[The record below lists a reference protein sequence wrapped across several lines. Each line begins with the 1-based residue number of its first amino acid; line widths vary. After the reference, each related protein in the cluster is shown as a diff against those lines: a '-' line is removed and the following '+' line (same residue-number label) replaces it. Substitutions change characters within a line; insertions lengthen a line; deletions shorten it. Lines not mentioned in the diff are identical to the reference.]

1 MLGGAGA
8 ADGFGEIV
16 GFAQGRASSPA
27 CREVSGGVGWRQSDG
42 VEVHRAHPDA
52 CFSDSLCP
60 GVVLREEGGEEE
72 VPFHTRDLRI
82 RGVWYPCAGT
92 SPLWTQGRGVT
103 VGCCLPVHTL
113 RWPKQQEFL
122 PPSSG
127 GQGPGPGCRRG

>member
-27 CREVSGGVGWRQSDG
+27 CREDSGGVGWRQSDG

-52 CFSDSLCP
+52 RFSDSLCP

-72 VPFHTRDLRI
+72 VPFHTRDLSTEESGI
-82 RGVWYPCAGT
+82 PVWRWDALKPIPCGFGGT
-92 SPLWTQGRGVT
+92 
-103 VGCCLPVHTL
+103 TL
-113 RWPKQQEFL
+113 
-122 PPSSG
+122 
-127 GQGPGPGCRRG
+127 